1 MKGRLAVL
9 GAGVALITGGFGV
22 WLILDPTARVA
33 TAKSSGSVPAIP
45 VSIGLVT
52 AEDVPVFL
60 HGIGTVQA
68 FNMVTVKSRVDGP
81 IVGVDFTEGQ
91 EVTAGAVLF
100 RIDPAPYQAA
110 LAQAHAA
117 KNKDKAQLESA
128 QLDLDRYSTLVAK
141 GVRSPQSYDQQK
153 ALVAQLKAA
162 IDGDQAQIDTAQL
175 NLDYTQIRAPITGR
189 LGARLVD
196 TGNLV
201 RASDGTALVK
211 IMQVQPIFVSFTL
224 PQESLDGVRAEQR
237 NAPLSIEAFSGD
249 DTRALAHGQLTL
261 IDNSIDAATGTIR
274 LKAQFANED
283 ERLWPGEFVNVR
295 VILSV
300 RRSVPTVP
308 SQALQEGPDGYVVY
322 VLDPGE
328 TVHRKSVKVAAIQ
341 DGIAVVTEGLAPG
354 ERVVVKG
361 QYRLIEGA
369 LVNAVPPGDSAS
381 STDGAQSR

>member
-1 MKGRLAVL
+1 MKGRLTAL
-9 GAGVALITGGFGV
+9 GAGAALIAGGLGIR
-22 WLILDPTARVA
+22 LILDPAERAATAR
-33 TAKSSGSVPAIP
+33 SSGSVPAIP
-45 VSIGLVT
+45 VSVGLVT
-52 AEDVPVFL
+52 AEDVPIFL

-110 LAQAHAA
+110 LAQAYAA
-117 KNKDKAQLESA
+117 QNKDKAQLESA

-141 GVRSPQSYDQQK
+141 GVRTPQSYDQQK
-153 ALVAQLKAA
+153 ALVAQFKAA

-211 IMQVQPIFVSFTL
+211 IMQVRPIFVSFTL
-224 PQESLDGVRAEQR
+224 PQENLDQVQAEQKKV
-237 NAPLSIEAFSGD
+237 PLSIEAFSGD
-249 DTRALAHGQLTL
+249 DTHALARGELTL
-261 IDNSIDAATGTIR
+261 IDNSIDAATGTIH

-283 ERLWPGEFVNVR
+283 
-295 VILSV
+295 
-300 RRSVPTVP
+300 
-308 SQALQEGPDGYVVY
+308 
-322 VLDPGE
+322 
-328 TVHRKSVKVAAIQ
+328 
-341 DGIAVVTEGLAPG
+341 
-354 ERVVVKG
+354 
-361 QYRLIEGA
+361 
-369 LVNAVPPGDSAS
+369 
-381 STDGAQSR
+381 